1 MRGAYL
7 CSCLSSHTAVLI
19 VSYNTTLTE
28 NSNVREEVWAR
39 YSLNFILR
47 KLKIVDEGKFHQTP
61 PISPYALILSILYA
75 QMERK
80 GERERDSEGEEG
92 REGGC
97 FSECVTT
104 RFRWSPPQCS
114 YIVKSYFLSG
124 SWMGV
129 APLEFSPLSDL
140 LHLINVA

>member
-19 VSYNTTLTE
+19 VSYNTTLAD

-39 YSLNFILR
+39 YSLNFLLR
-47 KLKIVDEGKFHQTP
+47 KLKIVAEGKFHQTP
-61 PISPYALILSILYA
+61 PISPYTLILSILDA
-75 QMERK
+75 QMRRR
-80 GERERDSEGEEG
+80 GERDSKGEGG
-92 REGGC
+92 REGVC
-97 FSECVTT
+97 FRECVTT
-104 RFRWSPPQCS
+104 RFRCSPPQCS